1 MSRVE
6 SAPSNMYSICKGRSL
21 LFVRRGPKSL
31 DAGKQRKP
39 SFFYQLGC
47 RMQECH
53 GASNN

>member
-6 SAPSNMYSICKGRSL
+6 SAPSNMYSRCKGRSL